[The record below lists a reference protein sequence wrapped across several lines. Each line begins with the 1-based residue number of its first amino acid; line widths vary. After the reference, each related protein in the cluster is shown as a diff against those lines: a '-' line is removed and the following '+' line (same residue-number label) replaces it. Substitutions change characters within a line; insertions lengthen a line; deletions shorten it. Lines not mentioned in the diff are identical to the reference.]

1 MEDKNIETVR
11 MENLF
16 KVLTFERLKENE
28 VKEGEQDIQV
38 ELRWERGL
46 LKGR

>member
-11 MENLF
+11 IENLF

-28 VKEGEQDIQV
+28 VKEGEHDIQV
-38 ELRWERGL
+38 EPLWER
-46 LKGR
+46 